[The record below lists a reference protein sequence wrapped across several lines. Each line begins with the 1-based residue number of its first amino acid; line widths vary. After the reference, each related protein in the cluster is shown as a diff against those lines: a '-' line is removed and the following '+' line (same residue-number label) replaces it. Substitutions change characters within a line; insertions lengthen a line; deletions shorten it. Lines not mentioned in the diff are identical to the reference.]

1 MAIFGLRAAG
11 IAIASVAAATHV
23 GAQTVEMAPAPPPAD
38 SGQQVAEIVV
48 TAERRAE
55 RLQDVPLTVTAI
67 TSETLAASGVS
78 GISSLQS
85 AVPSVAITE
94 SVNTAQPFIRGIGS
108 SVGNAN
114 AESSVAIY
122 LDGVYQPAAFGNFF
136 EFSNIERVE
145 VLEGPQG
152 TLFGH
157 NATGGVIQVITRD
170 PLRTPEAEVS
180 LGYAN
185 YDTLSASTY
194 VSLPITEKLAFNAA
208 VVYSD
213 RKDGWGRYLLS
224 GQRAEGDEELGARAK
239 LVYRPG
245 DATKITLA
253 ANYTH
258 SQNIGFFVQNIFG
271 SPTLNGQGYPGNF
284 NTWSNATDTSAV
296 VSGGGSLH
304 VEQDFNALKFV
315 SISAYSRTTGEW
327 KSDTD
332 ASPINEVYADLR
344 QLGRMYT
351 QEFHLLSEQDSAI
364 QWLVGAFYFNYTAG
378 HPFENLAGLSVAPF
392 KVFDFRTIVNT
403 QSESLFGQATAPLP
417 WMADTHLTLGIREN
431 HDRIV
436 GHASSFV
443 DGSAILGPQLFG
455 PNTTPTESY
464 TKPTWRIVLD
474 HDFGHD
480 VMAYASYNRG
490 IKSGNINDGADG
502 LPGVD
507 APYKPE
513 QLDAY
518 ELGLKTELLDRR
530 IRWNSSAYYYDYK
543 DYQYQ
548 QDYAGGVVVVNAPKA
563 TLYGFESQFQARAT
577 EDLTVNLAV
586 GLEHSAFGDFP
597 GAPPANIRLPD
608 GSLRPGNPG
617 YNARGN
623 QVPWAAKFTGL
634 VGFTYKM
641 PINRTGTYTLSSSLY
656 RFGGAPSEINN
667 QVREPAYNLLSAS
680 LDWRDPTQRFDVNLW
695 GRNLTNSYYFVQ
707 LQGQIAGSVG
717 LDVGNPAPPRT
728 YGVTLKYTFK

>member
-1 MAIFGLRAAG
+1 MRKYSFRAG
-11 IAIASVAAATHV
+11 GVAIAGLTAAAHV
-23 GAQTVEMAPAPPPAD
+23 LAQTATTEPPSAD
-38 SGQQVAEIVV
+38 SGQQVAEIIV

-55 RLQDVPLTVTAI
+55 RMQDVPLTVTAI
-67 TSETLAASGVS
+67 TSEALAASGVS

-85 AVPSVAITE
+85 AIPSVAITQ

-136 EFSNIERVE
+136 EFNNIERIE

-157 NATGGVIQVITRD
+157 NATGGVIQVLTRD
-170 PLRTPEAEVS
+170 PSNAPEADVS

-185 YDTLSASTY
+185 YNTLSASTY
-194 VSLPITEKLAFNAA
+194 TSLPINDELGFDAA

-213 RKDGWGRYLLS
+213 RKDGWGRYLLT
-224 GQRAEGDEELGARAK
+224 GQQTEGDEELGARAK
-239 LVYRPG
+239 LVYRPT

-253 ANYTH
+253 ANYAH
-258 SQNIGFFVQNIFG
+258 SQNIGFFVQNVFG

-284 NTWSNATDTSAV
+284 NTWSNNWDTSAV
-296 VSGGGSLH
+296 VSAGGSLH
-304 VEQDFNALKFV
+304 VEQDFHVVKFV

-327 KSDTD
+327 KSDTE
-332 ASPINEVYADLR
+332 ASPINEVYVDIR

-351 QEFHLLSEQDSAI
+351 QEIHLLSEPESAI
-364 QWLVGAFYFNYTAG
+364 HWVVGAFYFNYTAG
-378 HPFENLAGLSVAPF
+378 HPFEYIEGLSVAPF
-392 KVFDFRTIVNT
+392 NVFNFRTIVNT
-403 QSESLFGQATAPLP
+403 QSEALFGQATAPLP
-417 WMADTHLTLGIREN
+417 WMGDTHLTLGIREN

-443 DGSAILGPQLFG
+443 DGSATLGPEFFG

-474 HDFGHD
+474 HDFTPD

-502 LPGVD
+502 LPGVN
-507 APYKPE
+507 APYQPE
-513 QLDAY
+513 QLDSY

-530 IRWNSSAYYYDYK
+530 VRWNSSAYYYDYK

-563 TLYGFESQFQARAT
+563 TLYGVESQLQARAT
-577 EDLTVNLAV
+577 EDLTINAAV
-586 GLEHSAFGDFP
+586 GLEHSAFGNFP

-608 GSLRPGNPG
+608 GSLIPGNSN

-623 QVPWAAKFTGL
+623 QVPWAAKFTGV
-634 VGFTYKM
+634 VGFTYKV
-641 PINRTGTYTLSSSLY
+641 PVNTAGTYALSSSLY
-656 RFGGAPSEINN
+656 RFGGAPTEINN
-667 QVREPAYNLLSAS
+667 QVRNPAYNLLSAS
-680 LDWRDPTQRFDVNLW
+680 LDWKDPTQRFDVNLW

-707 LQGQIAGSVG
+707 LQGQIVGSRG
-717 LDVGNPAPPRT
+717 LDVGNPAAPRT
-728 YGVTLKYTFK
+728 YGVTLRYAFK